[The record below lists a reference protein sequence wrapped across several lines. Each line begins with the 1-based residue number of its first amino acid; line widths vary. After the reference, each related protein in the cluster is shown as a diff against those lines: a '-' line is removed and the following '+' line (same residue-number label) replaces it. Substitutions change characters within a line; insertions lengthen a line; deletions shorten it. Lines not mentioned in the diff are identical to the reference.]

1 MKQFA
6 KAHNTCHAIRCK
18 MPKLRYHTI
27 KANNCFTP
35 QYANLPT
42 QSNHPKEKLQAI
54 HRISLL
60 KPRSS
65 IFILAGLLLFCL
77 VTIVTDLWESQWQ
90 GSSFYLSESLLFS
103 TFWLLFFPVI
113 LLGIRIARPAQSA
126 WSFTVSTVASIAIHL
141 LAYPAWVWLLSFCFY
156 NHAFGYG
163 QTMQYA
169 VSKYAVT
176 PICTYGLAYT
186 TLFFLRKKSTGHQSS
201 EQVQE
206 LEPDAPVSMVVTD
219 SGNRTIALLL
229 QEIFYFSANPPYVTV
244 HHQQKKYLHTAT
256 LKSLETVLKDHHFVR
271 IHKST
276 VVNMTHVKHY
286 RSRLN
291 GDYDLT
297 LTDESVLR
305 VSRNYA
311 ARFKTAFAQHH
322 QLTAV

>member
-1 MKQFA
+1 M
-6 KAHNTCHAIRCK
+6 
-18 MPKLRYHTI
+18 
-27 KANNCFTP
+27 
-35 QYANLPT
+35 
-42 QSNHPKEKLQAI
+42 
-54 HRISLL
+54 
-60 KPRSS
+60 
-65 IFILAGLLLFCL
+65 
-77 VTIVTDLWESQWQ
+77 WESQWQ

-103 TFWLLFFPVI
+103 TFWLLFFPGI
-113 LLGIRIARPAQSA
+113 LLGIRIASPALSA
-126 WSFTVSTVASIAIHL
+126 WFVAIGTVASIAIHL
-141 LAYPAWVWLLSFCFY
+141 LVYPAWVWLLSFCFY
-156 NHAFGYG
+156 DHAFSYW

-169 VSKYAVT
+169 VSQYAVT
-176 PICTYGLAYT
+176 LICTYGLAYT
-186 TLFFLRKKSTGHQSS
+186 TLFFLHKKSTGPQSS

-206 LEPDAPVSMVVTD
+206 LEPYAPVTMVVTD

-256 LKSLETVLKDHHFVR
+256 LKSLETALKDYHFVR

-322 QLTAV
+322 QLTTV